1 VNAVQ
6 SVEPA
11 RSAEE
16 AFEMVRVLGAQ
27 DGCIAARVIVDGG
40 GRPFSAQALFELGE
54 TNRPQ
59 RLLDGCRQVV
69 VPGEFPL
76 AVQVA
81 L

>member
-1 VNAVQ
+1 MNAIQ
-6 SVEPA
+6 FVEPA

-16 AFEMVRVLGAQ
+16 AFEMVRFLGAQ
-27 DGCIAARVIVDGG
+27 DGCSAARVIGDGV

-54 TNRPQ
+54 TDRPQ
-59 RLLDGCRQVV
+59 WLPDGCRQVV
-69 VPGEFPL
+69 VPGAFPL